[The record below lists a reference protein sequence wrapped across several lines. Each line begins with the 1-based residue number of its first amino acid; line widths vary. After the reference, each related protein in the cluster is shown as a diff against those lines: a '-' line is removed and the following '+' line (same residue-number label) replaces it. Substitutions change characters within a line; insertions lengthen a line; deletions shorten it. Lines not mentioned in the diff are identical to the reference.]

1 MTILSTRPVLIR
13 PTFPDMDMA
22 KGIFNVPDVEHIGD
36 ILHYES
42 LIKDNGGSHVKH
54 FWNGEEG
61 GECFIVFFAETE
73 EKIKNIKSI
82 LENE

>member
-1 MTILSTRPVLIR
+1 MTIHITRPVLIR
-13 PTFPDMDMA
+13 PTFPNMA
-22 KGIFNVPDVEHIGD
+22 KGKFHVPDVEHIGD

-42 LIKDNGGSHVKH
+42 LIRDNGGTQVRH
-54 FWNGEEG
+54 FWNGEED
-61 GECFIVFFAETE
+61 GEATIVFFAETE

>member
-1 MTILSTRPVLIR
+1 
-13 PTFPDMDMA
+13 MA

-36 ILHYES
+36 IQHYES
-42 LIKDNGGSHVKH
+42 LIKDNGGTQVKH

-61 GECFIVFFAETE
+61 GECFIVFFADTE
-73 EKIKNIKSI
+73 EKNNHIKSI

>member
-1 MTILSTRPVLIR
+1 MN
-13 PTFPDMDMA
+13 MA
-22 KGIFNVPDVEHIGD
+22 KGKIHVPDVEHIGD

-42 LIKDNGGSHVKH
+42 LIRNNGGTQVRH

-61 GECFIVFFAETE
+61 GEAIIVFFAETE
-73 EKIKNIKSI
+73 EKIKNIKTI

>member
-1 MTILSTRPVLIR
+1 
-13 PTFPDMDMA
+13 MA

-36 ILHYES
+36 IQHYES
-42 LIKDNGGSHVKH
+42 LIKNNGGLHVKH
-54 FWNGEEG
+54 FWNNEEDD
-61 GECFIVFFAETE
+61 EAIIVFFAETE

>member
-1 MTILSTRPVLIR
+1 
-13 PTFPDMDMA
+13 MA
-22 KGIFNVPDVEHIGD
+22 KGKFHVPDVEHIGD
-36 ILHYES
+36 IQHYES
-42 LIKDNGGSHVKH
+42 LIRDNGGSHVKH
-54 FWNGEEG
+54 FWNGEED